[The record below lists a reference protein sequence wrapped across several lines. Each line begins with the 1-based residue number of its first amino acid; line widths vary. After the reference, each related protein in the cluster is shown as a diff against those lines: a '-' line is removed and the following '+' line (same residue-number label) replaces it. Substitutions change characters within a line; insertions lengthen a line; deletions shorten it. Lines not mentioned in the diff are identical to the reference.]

1 MPTVS
6 RSAEIDAPPAKVW
19 TVLTDFAR
27 YPEWNVPHKGFPD
40 GPPPAEAGVAFK
52 EKVRI
57 LNVAAVVDW
66 KIDAV
71 EQERELRMTGV
82 GPLGVAITQT
92 YALES
97 ANGDGGPTTVTAS
110 TELVGAAFRPM
121 FKAIESS
128 ATEALEQT
136 LSKLGALA
144 AGPDQ
149 SP

>member
-6 RSAEIDAPPAKVW
+6 RSTEIPAPPDKVW
-19 TVLTDFAR
+19 AVLIDFGR
-27 YPEWNVPHKGFPD
+27 YPEWNVPHKGFPN
-40 GPPPAEAGVAFK
+40 GPPPAEVGTAFK

-57 LNVAAVVDW
+57 LNVAAEVDW

-71 EQERELRMTGV
+71 EPGRELRMTGV

-92 YALES
+92 YELTSE
-97 ANGDGGPTTVTAS
+97 NGTGPTTVTAS

-128 ATEALEQT
+128 ASEALEQT
-136 LSKLGALA
+136 LARLGELA
-144 AGPDQ
+144 TAG
-149 SP
+149 

>member
-6 RSAEIDAPPAKVW
+6 RSTEIPAAPDKVW
-19 TVLTDFAR
+19 AVLIDFAR
-27 YPEWNVPHKGFPD
+27 YPEWNVPHKGFPN
-40 GPPPAEAGVAFK
+40 GPPPAE
-52 EKVRI
+52 
-57 LNVAAVVDW
+57 VDW

-71 EQERELRMTGV
+71 EPDRELRMTGV

-92 YALES
+92 YVLAPL
-97 ANGDGGPTTVTAS
+97 NGDGGPTTVTAS

-136 LSKLGALA
+136 LTRLGELA
-144 AGPDQ
+144 AT
-149 SP
+149 